1 MNTLKIYY
9 DSEADFLEVQFSPV
23 SGYMRE
29 TDNDNVMER
38 VDLEGKIIG
47 FSVLNLRQLAQ
58 DKPLI
63 ARIYH
68 LSPVTLTV

>member
-1 MNTLKIYY
+1 MSNTVKIYY

-29 TDNDNVMER
+29 TDNDNIMER
-38 VDLEGKIIG
+38 VDLEGNIIG
-47 FSVLNLRQLAQ
+47 FSVLNVRQLAQ

-63 ARIYH
+63 AQ
-68 LSPVTLTV
+68 LMTNAS